1 MIIGCTGNYRK
12 QEFYNILEILHNLF
26 KKQNIKFI
34 ISSDLEK
41 NKKFNIPSDYKI
53 MEFSKLIQKCD
64 ILFAIGGDGT
74 ILSTVRRLE
83 SLSKPIMGIHIGGLG
98 FLSECTE
105 SNLESTIK
113 SILNNK
119 YVVSER
125 MLLELQICSNNG
137 SEKKIRALNDIVVEQ
152 GSSARL
158 LKVEVEVSKHYLN
171 TFEGDGVIFSTPTG
185 STAYSLSA
193 GGPIIYPSLDSITI
207 TPICP
212 HSLSARPIVLRP
224 EEVVNLAFPDTLD
237 DISLVVD
244 GQIKVSIKRNS
255 KIRIIKAKHNAKII
269 SMKQNSY
276 FKTLRTKMGW
286 IGNVR

>member
-74 ILSTVRRLE
+74 ILSTVRRLG

-137 SEKKIRALNDIVVEQ
+137 REKKIRALNDIVVEQ

-193 GGPIIYPSLDSITI
+193 GGPIIYPSMDSITI

-212 HSLSARPIVLRP
+212 HSLSARPIVIRP
-224 EEVVNLAFPDTLD
+224 EEVINLAFPDALD

-269 SMKQNSY
+269 RMKQNSY

>member
-12 QEFYNILEILHNLF
+12 QEFYTILQKVHTILSDKNIE
-26 KKQNIKFI
+26 FI

-41 NKKFNIPSDYKI
+41 NTDFYTPRDYKI
-53 MEFSKLIQKCD
+53 MEFSQLVDKCD

-83 SLSKPIMGIHIGGLG
+83 QNMKPIMGIHIGGLG

-105 SNLESTIK
+105 KNLTESIN
-113 SILNNK
+113 SILNND
-119 YVVSER
+119 YVVTQR
-125 MLLELQICSNNG
+125 MLLEVQITPENDA
-137 SEKKIRALNDIVVEQ
+137 KQILWALNDIVVDH
-152 GSSARL
+152 GYSARL
-158 LKVEVEVSKHYLN
+158 LKAEVHVSNHYLN
-171 TFEGDGVIFSTPTG
+171 TFEGDGVIISTPTG

-193 GGPIIYPSLDSITI
+193 GGPIIHPSMDSITI

-224 EEVVNLAFPDTLD
+224 DETITMTFPEPYDG
-237 DISLVVD
+237 ISLAVD
-244 GQIKVSIKRNS
+244 GQIKVRMDDQTQIQ
-255 KIRIIKAKHNAKII
+255 ITKASHSAQIVSLPGNG
-269 SMKQNSY
+269 Y

-286 IGNVR
+286 SGKVR

>member
-12 QEFYNILEILHNLF
+12 KEFYNILEKLHNIF
-26 KKQNIKFI
+26 KKLNVRFI

-41 NKKFNIPSDYKI
+41 NQNFNIPSDYKL
-53 MEFSKLIQKCD
+53 MEFSKIIQECD

-74 ILSTVRRLE
+74 ILSTVRRLGRI
-83 SLSKPIMGIHIGGLG
+83 SKPIMGIHIGGLG
-98 FLSECTE
+98 FLSDCTE
-105 SNLESTIK
+105 NNLGSTIRN
-113 SILNNK
+113 ILNNK
-119 YVVSER
+119 YVISER
-125 MLLELQICSNNG
+125 MLLELQIFSKNKN
-137 SEKKIRALNDIVVEQ
+137 KKQIWALNDIVIEQ

-158 LKVEVEVSKHYLN
+158 LKVEVEVSNHYLN

-193 GGPIIYPSLDSITI
+193 GGPIIYPAMDSITI

-212 HSLSARPIVLRP
+212 HSLSARPIVIRP
-224 EEVVNLAFPDTLD
+224 EEVISMTFPDAVD

-244 GQIKVSIKRNS
+244 GQIKVSINKS
-255 KIRIIKAKHNAKII
+255 VQIKIVKAVHNAKIV
-269 SMKQNSY
+269 SMEKNGY

>member
-74 ILSTVRRLE
+74 ILSTVRRLK

-137 SEKKIRALNDIVVEQ
+137 REKKIRALNDIVVEQ

-158 LKVEVEVSKHYLN
+158 LKVEVGVSKHYLN

-193 GGPIIYPSLDSITI
+193 GGPIIYPSMDSITI

-212 HSLSARPIVLRP
+212 HSLSARPIVIRP
-224 EEVVNLAFPDTLD
+224 EEVINLAFPDALD

-255 KIRIIKAKHNAKII
+255 KIRIIKAKHNAEII